1 MPAANTDFEF
11 DAYSRDVAI
20 DPYPYY
26 RTMRDHYPALWCES
40 TRAWA
45 LSRYDDVLAALLDPG
60 TFSSAKGNVVNDN
73 PARAGRTLGTTDP
86 PKHEQLRSIVNDAF
100 ARRTVGEY
108 EQPMRVLAQ
117 RAIEDLLRTD
127 GPVDLRSGL
136 AFPSSAAVLGEVLG
150 VDLTKQTSLADAFV
164 IVLDE
169 PLRLGADPSTDIPE
183 RAAAMDEVLGVVRAT
198 LEERRRSPG
207 RDVVSSLIEAGL
219 TDEEL
224 TWIMFTFLGAGLES
238 STGQFLL
245 ATRSLALHPG
255 GEDPSHQR
263 AQSGAA
269 GVRGTGPLRLRP
281 ATIPSYPHQGRRT
294 PRSADALPATPCW
307 CCTAPPTET
316 SDASRERTMS
326 SSTAIR
332 TLTSGSVV
340 VRISVSE
347 PHSLASRRRSS
358 SRRCSPQHPTSSSAR
373 SNSTGRSTPASAAS
387 SRSRSPCARE
397 CPSQEETMT
406 ELANVASARRHGIA
420 DLLARTALRRPHHRA
435 LVWDDGV
442 DTFEELD
449 LLVTRVAN
457 SIADRGIGKGDR
469 VVIFAHNS
477 RDYVVYYFALA
488 RLGAISVPAKL
499 HAQRR
504 RTRIHRRSF

>member
-20 DPYPYY
+20 DPYPFY

-207 RDVVSSLIEAGL
+207 RDVVSSLIDAGL
-219 TDEEL
+219 TDDEL

-245 ATRSLALHPG
+245 AARSLALHP
-255 GEDPSHQR
+255 EARTRLVSAPSLVPT
-263 AQSGAA
+263 AYEEL
-269 GVRGTGPLRLRP
+269 VRYDCGPNRF
-281 ATIPSYPHQGRRT
+281 H
-294 PRSADALPATPCW
+294 
-307 CCTAPPTET
+307 
-316 SDASRERTMS
+316 
-326 SSTAIR
+326 R
-332 TLTSGSVV
+332 TLTKDVELHGQKMRAGDSVLVLYGSANRDERRFARADDLVV
-340 VRISVSE
+340 DRHPN
-347 PHSLASRRRSS
+347 PHLGF
-358 SRRCSPQHPTSSSAR
+358 
-373 SNSTGRSTPASAAS
+373 GR
-387 SRSRSPCARE
+387 
-397 CPSQEETMT
+397 
-406 ELANVASARRHGIA
+406 G
-420 DLLARTALRRPHHRA
+420 PHFCLGA
-435 LVWDDGV
+435 P
-442 DTFEELD
+442 
-449 LLVTRVAN
+449 
-457 SIADRGIGKGDR
+457 
-469 VVIFAHNS
+469 
-477 RDYVVYYFALA
+477 LA
-488 RLGAISVPAKL
+488 RLQAKVL
-499 HAQRR
+499 IETLLAAAPDFVVHEEQLAWKVNPGFRGVKSLPVTLR
-504 RTRIHRRSF
+504 P

>member
-20 DPYPYY
+20 DPYPFY

-45 LSRYDDVLAALLDPG
+45 LSRYDDALAALLDPG
-60 TFSSAKGNVVNDN
+60 TFSSAKGNIVNDN

-86 PKHEQLRSIVNDAF
+86 PKHEQLRSIVNEAF

-117 RAIEDLLRTD
+117 RAIDDLLRTD

-198 LEERRRSPG
+198 LEQRRRSPG
-207 RDVVSSLIEAGL
+207 RDVVSSLIDAGL
-219 TDEEL
+219 TDDEL

-245 ATRSLALHPG
+245 AARSLALHP
-255 GEDPSHQR
+255 EARTRLISEPSLVPT
-263 AQSGAA
+263 AYEEL
-269 GVRGTGPLRLRP
+269 VRYDCGPNRF
-281 ATIPSYPHQGRRT
+281 H
-294 PRSADALPATPCW
+294 
-307 CCTAPPTET
+307 
-316 SDASRERTMS
+316 
-326 SSTAIR
+326 R
-332 TLTSGSVV
+332 TLTKDVELHGQKMRAGDSVLVLYGSANRDERRFARADDLVV
-340 VRISVSE
+340 DRHPN
-347 PHSLASRRRSS
+347 PHLGF
-358 SRRCSPQHPTSSSAR
+358 
-373 SNSTGRSTPASAAS
+373 GR
-387 SRSRSPCARE
+387 
-397 CPSQEETMT
+397 
-406 ELANVASARRHGIA
+406 G
-420 DLLARTALRRPHHRA
+420 PHFCLGA
-435 LVWDDGV
+435 P
-442 DTFEELD
+442 
-449 LLVTRVAN
+449 
-457 SIADRGIGKGDR
+457 
-469 VVIFAHNS
+469 
-477 RDYVVYYFALA
+477 LA
-488 RLGAISVPAKL
+488 RLQAKVL
-499 HAQRR
+499 IETLLAAAPDFVVHEEQLDWKVNPGFRGVKSLPVTLR
-504 RTRIHRRSF
+504 P